1 MLSLANDEDVS
12 VMEEL
17 IVLDDVIEEGV
28 LETKLDEDW
37 LLTLVMELEE
47 IKLSLA
53 ELMISEDVTN
63 EEEAVTLLDVGGVY
77 VDHEPVDF
85 PSPLSQA
92 VKVNKF

>member
-1 MLSLANDEDVS
+1 MLSLASDEEFS

-63 EEEAVTLLDVGGVY
+63 EEEAVTLLDVGGEY

-85 PSPLSQA
+85 PSPLFQA